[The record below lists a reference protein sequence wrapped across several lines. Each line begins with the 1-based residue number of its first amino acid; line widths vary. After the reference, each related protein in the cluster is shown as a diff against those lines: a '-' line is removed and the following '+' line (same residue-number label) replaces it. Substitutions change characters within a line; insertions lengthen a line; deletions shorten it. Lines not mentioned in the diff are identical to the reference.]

1 MELQVL
7 NKILQ
12 IIGIPHLALLSV
24 IFGMMLLSFP
34 FGLFVIFNTDIGDD
48 INFQYP
54 LSGLDIFKEIDH
66 IIPSS
71 IEIGDVFIVLWSIY
85 AILFAIAMFGPDKGF
100 LKTLSITLSHG
111 KSEIKSN
118 HMITITKWFSILILI
133 SIAIDL
139 IQQGFGIVTV
149 PPHVDN
155 DLAQFLYV
163 SMSPIVEE
171 FGFRVLLIGL
181 PLFVFYSH
189 KLSVTHFFKSLW
201 NPNNNLHIYDFRKA
215 LFLIVLVGIFFGLA
229 HIMTGEPW
237 SEGKFAQATASGII
251 LGWLYFRFGLIPA
264 ILVHWGT
271 NYFIFSYANFV
282 SQINETTIDVAFSH
296 PLINTMEFLFL
307 ISGIFSA
314 SILLINYFILKK
326 EQKLKIE

>member
-1 MELQVL
+1 LQVS

-34 FGLFVIFNTDIGDD
+34 FGVFVVFNTDIGDD

-54 LSGLDIFKEIDH
+54 LNNLDIFKELDYLT
-66 IIPSS
+66 PFD

-85 AILFAIAMFGPDKGF
+85 AILFTIAMFGPDKGF
-100 LKTLSITLSHG
+100 LKALSANLSHE
-111 KSEIKSN
+111 KLETKSN
-118 HMITITKWFSILILI
+118 YMITITKWFSILILM
-133 SIAIDL
+133 SIIIDF

-149 PPHVDN
+149 PPSVDN
-155 DLAQFLYV
+155 NLAQFLYV

-171 FGFRVLLIGL
+171 LGFRVILIGL

-189 KLSVTHFFKSLW
+189 KLSIKHFFKSIW
-201 NPNNNLHIYDFRKA
+201 NPNRNLHIYDSRKT

-237 SEGKFAQATASGII
+237 SEGKFAQATISGII
-251 LGWLYFRFGLIPA
+251 LGWLYFRFGLITA

-282 SQINETTIDVAFSH
+282 SQINEMTIEAAFSH
-296 PLINTMEFLFL
+296 PLINTMEMLFL
-307 ISGIFSA
+307 ISGIFSV
-314 SILLINYFILKK
+314 SVLLITYFNSKK
-326 EQKLKIE
+326 EQTLKIE

>member
-1 MELQVL
+1 M
-7 NKILQ
+7 
-12 IIGIPHLALLSV
+12 ALLSV

-34 FGLFVIFNTDIGDD
+34 LGVFVIFNTDIGDD

-54 LSGLDIFKEIDH
+54 LNDLDIFEEIRYL
-66 IIPSS
+66 IPSD
-71 IEIGDVFIVLWSIY
+71 IEIGDVFIVIWSIY
-85 AILFAIAMFGPDKGF
+85 AILFTISMFGPDKGF
-100 LKTLSITLSHG
+100 LKTLSTNLSTG
-111 KSEIKSN
+111 KLETKSN
-118 HMITITKWFSILILI
+118 YVIAITKWFSILILI
-133 SIAIDL
+133 SIIIDF

-149 PPHVDN
+149 PPSVDN
-155 DLAQFLYV
+155 NLAQFLYV
-163 SMSPIVEE
+163 SLSPIVEE
-171 FGFRVLLIGL
+171 LGFRVILIGL

-189 KLSVTHFFKSLW
+189 KLSLIHFFKSLW
-201 NPNNNLHIYDFRKA
+201 NPNRNLHIYDFRKI

-229 HIMTGEPW
+229 HIITGEPW

-282 SQINETTIDVAFSH
+282 SQINEITIEAAFSH
-296 PLINTMEFLFL
+296 PLINTMETLFL
-307 ISGIFSA
+307 ISGIFSI
-314 SILLINYFILKK
+314 SVLLVNYFNSTK

>member
-1 MELQVL
+1 
-7 NKILQ
+7 
-12 IIGIPHLALLSV
+12 
-24 IFGMMLLSFP
+24 MMLLSFP
-34 FGLFVIFNTDIGDD
+34 FGLFVVFDTDIGDD

-54 LSGLDIFKEIDH
+54 LNSLDIFKEIRYL
-66 IIPSS
+66 IPFD

-85 AILFAIAMFGPDKGF
+85 AILFTIAMFGPDKGF
-100 LKTLSITLSHG
+100 LKTLSANLSNG
-111 KSEIKSN
+111 KLETKSN
-118 HMITITKWFSILILI
+118 YMIAITKWFSILILI
-133 SIAIDL
+133 SVIIDF

-149 PPHVDN
+149 PPSVDN
-155 DLAQFLYV
+155 DLTQFLYV
-163 SMSPIVEE
+163 SLSPIVEE
-171 FGFRVLLIGL
+171 LGFRVILIGL

-189 KLSVTHFFKSLW
+189 KLSIKHFFKSLW
-201 NPNNNLHIYDFRKA
+201 NPNRNLHIYDFRKI

-251 LGWLYFRFGLIPA
+251 LGWLYFRFGLIPT

-282 SQINETTIDVAFSH
+282 SQINEITIEAAFSH
-296 PLINTMEFLFL
+296 PLINTMEMLFL
-307 ISGIFSA
+307 ISGIFSI
-314 SILLINYFILKK
+314 SVLLITYFNSKK

>member
-1 MELQVL
+1 LQVS

-34 FGLFVIFNTDIGDD
+34 FGLFVVFDTNIGND

-54 LSGLDIFKEIDH
+54 LNSLDIFKEIRYL
-66 IIPSS
+66 IPFD

-85 AILFAIAMFGPDKGF
+85 AILFTIAMFGPDKGF
-100 LKTLSITLSHG
+100 LKALSANLSHE
-111 KSEIKSN
+111 KLETKSN
-118 HMITITKWFSILILI
+118 YMITIAKWFSILILI
-133 SIAIDL
+133 SIIIDF

-149 PPHVDN
+149 PPPVDN
-155 DLAQFLYV
+155 NLTQFLYV
-163 SMSPIVEE
+163 SLSPIVEE
-171 FGFRVLLIGL
+171 LGFRVILIGL

-189 KLSVTHFFKSLW
+189 KLSIKHFFKSLW
-201 NPNNNLHIYDFRKA
+201 SPNSNLHIYDFRKI

-282 SQINETTIDVAFSH
+282 SQINEITIEAAFSH
-296 PLINTMEFLFL
+296 PLINTMEMLFL
-307 ISGIFSA
+307 ISGIFSI
-314 SILLINYFILKK
+314 SVLLITYFNSKK

>member
-1 MELQVL
+1 MQVS

-12 IIGIPHLALLSV
+12 IIGIPHFALLSV

-34 FGLFVIFNTDIGDD
+34 FGVFVVFNTDIGDD

-54 LSGLDIFKEIDH
+54 LNNLDIFKELGYLTPFD
-66 IIPSS
+66 

-85 AILFAIAMFGPDKGF
+85 AILFTIAMFGPDKGF
-100 LKTLSITLSHG
+100 LKALSANLSRE
-111 KSEIKSN
+111 KLETKSN
-118 HMITITKWFSILILI
+118 YMITITKWFSILILM
-133 SIAIDL
+133 SIIIDF

-149 PPHVDN
+149 PPSVDN
-155 DLAQFLYV
+155 NLAQFLYV
-163 SMSPIVEE
+163 SLSPIVEE
-171 FGFRVLLIGL
+171 IGFRVILIGL

-189 KLSVTHFFKSLW
+189 KLSIKHFFKSIW
-201 NPNNNLHIYDFRKA
+201 NPNRNLHIYDSRKI

-237 SEGKFAQATASGII
+237 SEGKFAQATVSGII
-251 LGWLYFRFGLIPA
+251 LGWLYFRFGLITA

-282 SQINETTIDVAFSH
+282 SQTNEMTIEAAFSH
-296 PLINTMEFLFL
+296 PLINTMEMLFL
-307 ISGIFSA
+307 ISGIFSV
-314 SILLINYFILKK
+314 SVLLITYFNSKK
-326 EQKLKIE
+326 EQTLKIE

>member
-1 MELQVL
+1 LQIQ

-24 IFGMMLLSFP
+24 IFGMMLVSFP
-34 FGLFVIFNTDIGDD
+34 FGVFVVFNTDIGDD

-54 LSGLDIFKEIDH
+54 LNGLDVFEEIRYL
-66 IIPSS
+66 IPSD

-85 AILFAIAMFGPDKGF
+85 AVLFTISLFGPDKGF
-100 LKTLSITLSHG
+100 LKTLSANLG
-111 KSEIKSN
+111 NEKSTKSN
-118 HMITITKWFSILILI
+118 YMITITKWFSILILM
-133 SIAIDL
+133 SIIIDF
-139 IQQGFGIVTV
+139 IQQGFGITTI
-149 PPHVDN
+149 PPSVDN

-163 SMSPIVEE
+163 SLSPILEE
-171 FGFRVLLIGL
+171 FGFRVILIGL

-189 KLSVTHFFKSLW
+189 KLSLSHFFKSLW
-201 NPNNNLHIYDFRKA
+201 NPNRNLHIYDFRKV
-215 LFLIVLVGIFFGLA
+215 LFLIVLVGVFFGLA

-237 SEGKFAQATASGII
+237 SEGKFAQATISGII
-251 LGWLYFRFGLIPA
+251 LGWLYFRYGLITA

-282 SQINETTIDVAFSH
+282 SQINNIAIEAAFSH
-296 PLINTMEFLFL
+296 PLINTMEILFL
-307 ISGIFSA
+307 ISGIFSV
-314 SILLINYFILKK
+314 SVLLINYFNSKN

>member
-1 MELQVL
+1 
-7 NKILQ
+7 
-12 IIGIPHLALLSV
+12 
-24 IFGMMLLSFP
+24 MMLLSFP
-34 FGLFVIFNTDIGDD
+34 FGLFVVFDTDIGDD

-54 LSGLDIFKEIDH
+54 LNSLDIFKEIRYL
-66 IIPSS
+66 IPFD

-85 AILFAIAMFGPDKGF
+85 AILFTIAMFGPDKGF
-100 LKTLSITLSHG
+100 LKTLSANLSNG
-111 KSEIKSN
+111 KLETKSN
-118 HMITITKWFSILILI
+118 YMIAITKWFSILILI
-133 SIAIDL
+133 SVIIDF

-149 PPHVDN
+149 PPSVDN
-155 DLAQFLYV
+155 DLTQFLYV
-163 SMSPIVEE
+163 SLSPIVEE
-171 FGFRVLLIGL
+171 LGFRVILIGL

-189 KLSVTHFFKSLW
+189 KLSIKHFFKSLW
-201 NPNNNLHIYDFRKA
+201 NPNRNLHIYDFRKI

-251 LGWLYFRFGLIPA
+251 LGWLYFRFGLMPA

-282 SQINETTIDVAFSH
+282 SQSNEMTIEAAFSH
-296 PLINTMEFLFL
+296 PLINTMEMLFL
-307 ISGIFSA
+307 ISGIFSI
-314 SILLINYFILKK
+314 SVLLITYFNSKK

>member
-1 MELQVL
+1 
-7 NKILQ
+7 
-12 IIGIPHLALLSV
+12 
-24 IFGMMLLSFP
+24 MMLLSFP
-34 FGLFVIFNTDIGDD
+34 FGLFVVFDTDIGDD

-54 LSGLDIFKEIDH
+54 LNSLDIFKEIRYL
-66 IIPSS
+66 IPFD

-85 AILFAIAMFGPDKGF
+85 AILFTIAMFGPDKGF
-100 LKTLSITLSHG
+100 LKTLSANLSNG
-111 KSEIKSN
+111 KLETKSN
-118 HMITITKWFSILILI
+118 YMIAITKWFSILILI
-133 SIAIDL
+133 SVIIDF

-149 PPHVDN
+149 PPPVDN
-155 DLAQFLYV
+155 DLTQFLYM

-171 FGFRVLLIGL
+171 LGFRVILIGL

-189 KLSVTHFFKSLW
+189 KLSIKHFFKSLW
-201 NPNNNLHIYDFRKA
+201 NPNRNLHIYDFRKI

-251 LGWLYFRFGLIPA
+251 LGWLYFRFGLMPA

-282 SQINETTIDVAFSH
+282 SQINEITIEAAFSH
-296 PLINTMEFLFL
+296 PLINTMEMLFL
-307 ISGIFSA
+307 ISGIFSI
-314 SILLINYFILKK
+314 SVLLITYFNSKK

>member
-1 MELQVL
+1 MQVP

-12 IIGIPHLALLSV
+12 IIGIPHFALLSV

-34 FGLFVIFNTDIGDD
+34 FGLFVVFDTDIGDD

-54 LSGLDIFKEIDH
+54 LNSLDIFKEIRYL
-66 IIPSS
+66 IPFD
-71 IEIGDVFIVLWSIY
+71 IEIGDVFIVLWSVY
-85 AILFAIAMFGPDKGF
+85 AILFTVAMFGPDKGF
-100 LKTLSITLSHG
+100 LKTLSANLSNG
-111 KSEIKSN
+111 KLETKSN
-118 HMITITKWFSILILI
+118 YMIAITKWFSILILI
-133 SIAIDL
+133 SVIIDF

-149 PPHVDN
+149 PPPVDN
-155 DLAQFLYV
+155 DLTQFLYV
-163 SMSPIVEE
+163 SLSPIVEE
-171 FGFRVLLIGL
+171 LGFRVILIGL

-189 KLSVTHFFKSLW
+189 KLSIKHFFKSLW
-201 NPNNNLHIYDFRKA
+201 NPNRNLHIYDFRKI

-282 SQINETTIDVAFSH
+282 SQINEITIEAAFSH
-296 PLINTMEFLFL
+296 PLINTMEMLFL
-307 ISGIFSA
+307 ISGIFSI
-314 SILLINYFILKK
+314 SVLLIAYFNSKK

>member
-1 MELQVL
+1 MQVP
-7 NKILQ
+7 NNILQ
-12 IIGIPHLALLSV
+12 IIGIPHFALLSV

-34 FGLFVIFNTDIGDD
+34 FGLFVVFDTDIGDD

-54 LSGLDIFKEIDH
+54 LNSLDIFKEIRYL
-66 IIPSS
+66 IPFD
-71 IEIGDVFIVLWSIY
+71 IEIGDVFIVLWSVY
-85 AILFAIAMFGPDKGF
+85 AIFFTIAMFGPDKGF
-100 LKTLSITLSHG
+100 LKTLSTHLSNG
-111 KSEIKSN
+111 KLETKSN
-118 HMITITKWFSILILI
+118 YMIAITKWFSILILI
-133 SIAIDL
+133 SVIIDF

-149 PPHVDN
+149 PPSVDN
-155 DLAQFLYV
+155 DLTQFLYM

-171 FGFRVLLIGL
+171 LGFRVILIGL

-189 KLSVTHFFKSLW
+189 KLSIKHFFKSLW
-201 NPNNNLHIYDFRKA
+201 NPNRNLHIYDFRKI

-251 LGWLYFRFGLIPA
+251 LGWLYFRFGLMPA

-282 SQINETTIDVAFSH
+282 SQINEITIEAAFSH
-296 PLINTMEFLFL
+296 PLINTMEMLFL
-307 ISGIFSA
+307 ISGIFSI
-314 SILLINYFILKK
+314 SVLLITYFNSKK

>member
-1 MELQVL
+1 M
-7 NKILQ
+7 
-12 IIGIPHLALLSV
+12 ALLSV

-34 FGLFVIFNTDIGDD
+34 FGVFVVFNTDIGDD

-54 LSGLDIFKEIDH
+54 LNNLDIFKELDYLT
-66 IIPSS
+66 PFD

-85 AILFAIAMFGPDKGF
+85 AILFTIAMFGPDKGF
-100 LKTLSITLSHG
+100 LKALSANLSHE
-111 KSEIKSN
+111 KLETKSN
-118 HMITITKWFSILILI
+118 YMITITKWFSILILM
-133 SIAIDL
+133 SIIIDF

-149 PPHVDN
+149 PPSVDN
-155 DLAQFLYV
+155 NLAQFLYV

-171 FGFRVLLIGL
+171 LGFRVILIGL

-189 KLSVTHFFKSLW
+189 KLSIKHFFKSIW
-201 NPNNNLHIYDFRKA
+201 NPNRNLHIYDSRKT

-237 SEGKFAQATASGII
+237 SEGKFAQATISGII
-251 LGWLYFRFGLIPA
+251 LGWLYFRFGLITA

-282 SQINETTIDVAFSH
+282 SQINEMTIEAAFSH
-296 PLINTMEFLFL
+296 PLINTMEMLFL
-307 ISGIFSA
+307 ISGIFSV
-314 SILLINYFILKK
+314 SVLLITYFNSKK
-326 EQKLKIE
+326 EQTLKIE

>member
-1 MELQVL
+1 M
-7 NKILQ
+7 
-12 IIGIPHLALLSV
+12 ALLSV

-34 FGLFVIFNTDIGDD
+34 FGLFVVFDTDIGDD

-54 LSGLDIFKEIDH
+54 LNSLDIFKEIRYL
-66 IIPSS
+66 IPFD
-71 IEIGDVFIVLWSIY
+71 IEIGDIFIVLWSIY
-85 AILFAIAMFGPDKGF
+85 AILFTIAMLGPDKGF
-100 LKTLSITLSHG
+100 LKTLSTNLSNR
-111 KSEIKSN
+111 KLETKSN
-118 HMITITKWFSILILI
+118 YMIAITKWFSILILI
-133 SIAIDL
+133 SIIIDF

-149 PPHVDN
+149 SPPVDN
-155 DLAQFLYV
+155 DLTQFLYV
-163 SMSPIVEE
+163 SLSPIVEE
-171 FGFRVLLIGL
+171 LGFRVILIGL

-189 KLSVTHFFKSLW
+189 KLSLKHFFKSLW
-201 NPNNNLHIYDFRKA
+201 NPNHNLHIYDFRKI

-282 SQINETTIDVAFSH
+282 SQINEITIEAAFSH
-296 PLINTMEFLFL
+296 PLINTMEILFL
-307 ISGIFSA
+307 ISGIFSI
-314 SILLINYFILKK
+314 SVLLITYFNSKK